1 MKRSILFT
9 CLTIICICLHA
20 QVDNSSQLDSLRNR
34 FEEETAQDIHDFD
47 KFSEEAK
54 AEYERY
60 EQQMRNEY
68 FSYINSIKEIWGNDS
83 IIDNTKT
90 EWIEYSE
97 DKKSRSIVDFDK
109 GDIFVQIAIEDIH
122 KYDSTEIERR
132 LADAIEKMLD
142 SRGSTCP
149 YKSTVDISEK
159 LTVRPILE
167 GLVDFSK
174 YEIDYADV
182 ATTVEEEK
190 PRNARPTPPSPTVK
204 GKELSLAEQNI
215 VDSETVKENNGETMA
230 SRILREQREKKKA
243 EKIAAQKEDA
253 RRQAE
258 ARAKEKYSKAQTV
271 AIAKA
276 IARQSVKESKTVTG
290 TDNKKRTVVQVQM
303 SLVTDNI
310 SKNAALYKDFVSQYS
325 QTFQIEQPLIFAV
338 MEQESR
344 FNPEA
349 TSHIPAYGLMQLVPK
364 SGGYDA
370 YLYVYKREWAPTKSY
385 LFVPHQNIEL
395 GTAYLRVLMNQFA
408 KVTDPD
414 CRRLCVI
421 ASYNT
426 GAGNV
431 SRSFTGNT
439 NIKIAIPI
447 INRYSYQQLYNHLI
461 SNLSTSEARNY
472 VKGVSSRRE
481 KYLK

>member
-1 MKRSILFT
+1 MAVCT
-9 CLTIICICLHA
+9 QA
-20 QVDNSSQLDSLRNR
+20 QVGTNSQLDSLRNK
-34 FEEETAQDIHDFD
+34 FQEETAQDIREFD
-47 KFSEEAK
+47 KFSEEAR

-83 IIDNTKT
+83 IIDDTPT
-90 EWIEYSE
+90 EWVEYSN

-109 GDIFVQIAIEDIH
+109 GNILVQIAIDDIH
-122 KYDSTEIERR
+122 KYDSTEIENR
-132 LADAIEKMLD
+132 LADAIEKILD

-159 LTVRPILE
+159 LSARPILE
-167 GLVDFSK
+167 GLVDFSR
-174 YEIDYADV
+174 YDIDNTAV
-182 ATTVEEEK
+182 AQTDEPEK
-190 PRNARPTPPSPTVK
+190 PKNARPTPPTPK
-204 GKELSLAEQNI
+204 IRGKELNI
-215 VDSETVKENNGETMA
+215 VQQERETTETATNNKQQETLA
-230 SRILREQREKKKA
+230 SRMLREQEKKKKA
-243 EKIAAQKEDA
+243 EDIAVQKEEA
-253 RRQAE
+253 RRQAN
-258 ARAKEKYSKAQTV
+258 AKAKEKYKKTPTV
-271 AIAKA
+271 TIAKA
-276 IARQSVKESKTVTG
+276 VAKQSVKKTATVTG

-303 SLVTDNI
+303 SLVSDNI

-349 TSHIPAYGLMQLVPK
+349 TSHIPAYGLMQLVPR

-370 YLYVYKREWAPTKSY
+370 YRYVYKREWAPTKSY
-385 LFVPHQNIEL
+385 LFVPNQNIEL

-408 KVTDPD
+408 NVSDPD

-439 NIKIAIPI
+439 NIKKAIPL
-447 INRYSYQQLYNHLI
+447 INKYSYQQLYNHLV